1 MVVVAEGQVVRS
13 AALPAEYTSFVD
25 RREQLARARAHLGDV
40 RLLTI
45 VGAGGVGKTRFAIRL
60 ADAVRRLFGDGV
72 WFVDL
77 TAVTPGGSAA
87 DHAATQ
93 LGLESVGRDQEAV
106 VARFFADRSALL
118 LIDNCEHV
126 IGSAV
131 SLITRLLTE
140 CPELTVIATSR
151 EDLRLR
157 LGLTFALEPLSTPA
171 PGEPIELSSVQLFL
185 DRCATALPDPSPDQ
199 LADIVAI
206 CRKLEGVPLAIEL
219 AATRVRAIAPRQIL
233 ERLDAPQALLV
244 GRDRDVPARQ
254 RSLTEAIAWSY
265 DLCTEDEQ
273 TVWRWMSVFV
283 GGWSLDAA
291 ERLALD
297 AVLATPVI
305 DVVESLLDKSI
316 IRRVEDPDGITF
328 SMLDAVQRF
337 GLDRSPPAELE
348 QSRLV
353 HRAWQLER
361 LQAMEADW
369 YGPNQVAW
377 LAFAHRQLPNLRAA
391 LDFSVQRGDA
401 AVAALLLVTAWRVVW
416 QAQGRFDELRR
427 RGLEV
432 LALGEIDTPE
442 LCQLLVIV
450 GGIECAQGDPAS
462 GFARLDEAAA
472 IAKRLGDPFTIS
484 AIPGMHGSVD
494 QDVESCIA
502 AFEQSLALQGGSNM
516 NVARANV
523 EERLALAYDRGGRR
537 AEASELRTALV
548 RRAVRA
554 GDVFETSYLLLNAG
568 LNAGA
573 RGQSAEALELLRQSL
588 SLKQGMD
595 DAVGLAQVE
604 EALASVAVLQGDFAP
619 AATLLGAANTIW
631 LEVGG
636 NVSMFPSAVTA
647 LRPRTV
653 EVARSR
659 LGARAY
665 DSAFHRGSAFTVA
678 EGIAFALGADLPERS
693 NIAGATSSVLTA
705 RERQVAALV
714 GQGLSDRAIADRLVI
729 SRRTAEGHVS
739 RSLMKLGFT
748 SRAQLAAWS
757 VNTSDDV

>member
-1 MVVVAEGQVVRS
+1 MVVAEGQVVRA
-13 AALPAEYTSFVD
+13 AALPAEHTSFVD
-25 RREQLARARAHLGDV
+25 RREQLAQARARLGDA

-45 VGAGGVGKTRFAIRL
+45 LGAGGIGKTRFAIRL
-60 ADAVRRLFGDGV
+60 ADTVRRLFGDGV

-77 TAVTPGGSAA
+77 TEVTPGGSAA

-106 VARFFADRSALL
+106 VARFFADRNALL
-118 LIDNCEHV
+118 LIDNCEHLV
-126 IGSAV
+126 DGAV
-131 SLITRLLTE
+131 SLISRLLAD

-151 EDLRLR
+151 EDLRLSS
-157 LGLTFALEPLSTPA
+157 GLTFVLGPLSVPE
-171 PGEPIELSSVQLFL
+171 PGEPNELSSVRLFL
-185 DRCATALPDPSPDQ
+185 DRCASALPDPSPDQ
-199 LADIVAI
+199 LADIAAI
-206 CRKLEGVPLAIEL
+206 CRRLEGVPLAIEL
-219 AATRVRAIAPRQIL
+219 AATRVRAITPRQIL
-233 ERLDAPQALLV
+233 ERLDAPQTLLV
-244 GRDRDVPARQ
+244 GRDRDVPARR
-254 RSLTEAIAWSY
+254 RSVTGAIAWSY
-265 DLCTEDEQ
+265 DLCTEDER
-273 TVWRWMSVFV
+273 TVWRRMAVV
-283 GGWSLDAA
+283 AGGWSVAVA
-291 ERLALD
+291 ERLVSD
-297 AVLATPVI
+297 AALATPVI
-305 DVVESLLDKSI
+305 DVVASLLDKSI
-316 IRRVEDPDGITF
+316 IRRVEARDGVAF

-337 GLDRSPPAELE
+337 GLDSSAPAELE
-348 QSRLV
+348 QARLV
-353 HRAWQLER
+353 HRAWYVEL

-369 YGPNQVAW
+369 YGPNQLAW
-377 LAFAHRQLPNLRAA
+377 LALARRQLPDLRAA

-462 GFARLDEAAA
+462 GFARLDEAAE
-472 IAKRLGDPFTIS
+472 IAERLGDPFTIS

-502 AFEQSLALQGGSNM
+502 AFEQSLALQGGTNM
-516 NVARANV
+516 HVARANV

-537 AEASELRTALV
+537 EEASELRAVLV

-554 GDVFETSYLLLNAG
+554 GDVFETSYLLLNSGLYAG
-568 LNAGA
+568 V
-573 RGQSAEALELLRQSL
+573 RGESAEAMGLLRQSL

-595 DAVGLAQVE
+595 DPVGLAQVE
-604 EALASVAVLQGDFAP
+604 EALASVAVLQGDFVR
-619 AATLLGAANTIW
+619 AATLLGSASTIW
-631 LEVGG
+631 LEIGG
-636 NVSMFPSAVTA
+636 NVSMFPSAVTV
-647 LRPRTV
+647 LRPQTT
-653 EVARSR
+653 EAARSR
-659 LGARAY
+659 LGVRGF

-678 EGIAFALGADLPERS
+678 EGIAFALGADLPERRNVGDS
-693 NIAGATSSVLTA
+693 TSSALTA

-714 GQGLSDRAIADRLVI
+714 GQGLTDRAIADRLVI

-757 VNTSDDV
+757 ALSSDDV